1 LYSAHNSKFSLFQ
14 RYILIFCI
22 IENRL
27 MREEDDRRRD
37 MLLRSDMGMRGGHR
51 GQMEQ
56 V

>member
-1 LYSAHNSKFSLFQ
+1 
-14 RYILIFCI
+14 
-22 IENRL
+22 

-37 MLLRSDMGMRGGHR
+37 MLLRGDMGMRGGHR